1 MELLQERIRREG
13 RVLPG
18 NIVKV
23 DGFLNH
29 RVDTRLLEDIADEF
43 AKYFD
48 TSKITVVLTAE
59 ASGIALATIC
69 AQKYGVP
76 MLFAKKA
83 KSDNIESGLYQSEV
97 FSYTYKKR
105 VTLLVSQEWLNADDH
120 VLIIDDFMAN
130 GFAVQGLVD
139 IVNEAG
145 AKLEGIGIAVEKGFQ
160 QGGELIRSKGIQL
173 ESLAIVDAMDST
185 TGEMDILNKLPRWV
199 GKAAVRFIMWLDK
212 HGWVPDSMT
221 CNDPYYSSVVLSNL
235 GSIKLKCG
243 YHHLTNWG
251 TCSVFCIIG
260 EKKLSP
266 FYDADGNV
274 TMRETLDLGLT
285 IDERLADG
293 YYYSKSIR
301 LLKYLLE
308 HPEELEKPL
317 KEEVSYE

>member
-105 VTLLVSQEWLNADDH
+105 VTLLVSQEWLNADDY

-130 GFAVQGLVD
+130 GYAMRGLID
-139 IVNEAG
+139 IVNKAG
-145 AKLEGIGIAVEKGFQ
+145 AQLAGIGVAVEKGFQ
-160 QGGELIRSKGIQL
+160 DGGDSLRREGYPIK
-173 ESLAIVDAMDST
+173 SLAVIDSAEN
-185 TGEMDILNKLPRWV
+185 GVI
-199 GKAAVRFIMWLDK
+199 RF
-212 HGWVPDSMT
+212 
-221 CNDPYYSSVVLSNL
+221 
-235 GSIKLKCG
+235 
-243 YHHLTNWG
+243 
-251 TCSVFCIIG
+251 
-260 EKKLSP
+260 
-266 FYDADGNV
+266 
-274 TMRETLDLGLT
+274 RED
-285 IDERLADG
+285 D
-293 YYYSKSIR
+293 
-301 LLKYLLE
+301 
-308 HPEELEKPL
+308 
-317 KEEVSYE
+317 